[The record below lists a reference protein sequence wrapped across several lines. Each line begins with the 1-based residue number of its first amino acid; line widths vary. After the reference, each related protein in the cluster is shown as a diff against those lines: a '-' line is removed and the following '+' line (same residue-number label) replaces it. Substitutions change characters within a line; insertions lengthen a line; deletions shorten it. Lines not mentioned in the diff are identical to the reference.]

1 MEAKKKKYIR
11 PIITRQ
17 KLGMMNKFG
26 KAPILTLIDK
36 IDTAAIDKLTLDYGT
51 PLFVISEKKLRS
63 QQRDALRIFRT
74 RYPKVQFAWSY
85 KTNYLDAVCS
95 VFHHE
100 GSWAEV
106 VSEFEYDKAKRI
118 GIPGNKIIF
127 NGPDKTKVA
136 LTKAINDGASIHIDH
151 FDELYSLIEVSEKIG
166 KTARVA
172 IRVNMDVGIYPKW
185 DRFGFNYENGE
196 ALDAIKRIM
205 LADNLNLIGLHC
217 HIGTYMLATSSYQIA
232 ALKMTE
238 LFKRVLSDFN
248 HSLEYIDLGGGFASK
263 NTLHSQYLDA
273 SGMVPTFEDY
283 ADAITS
289 GIFEHNLKA
298 SELPLLILETG
309 RALVDEAGYLISKVI
324 AHKRLS
330 NGKRAVILDA
340 GVNLLFTSFWYK
352 HRITPTQFYGEHT
365 EDSVLYGNLCMN
377 IDVIR
382 DEIQLPPIPVGDN
395 LVIQNVGA
403 YNMTQWMQF
412 ISLRPKV
419 VMVMESG
426 DVEVI
431 RQNETL
437 EYLTQL
443 EHIPDSLKLK

>member
-1 MEAKKKKYIR
+1 MEIKKKKYVR

-17 KLGMMNKFG
+17 QLGMMNKFG
-26 KAPILTLIDK
+26 KAPIAILIEK
-36 IDTAAIDKLTLDYGT
+36 IDDIAVEEFVARFGS
-51 PLFVISEKKLRS
+51 PVFVISEKKLRE
-63 QQRDALRIFRT
+63 QQKDALRIFKT

-95 VFHHE
+95 IFHQE

-106 VSEFEYDKAKRI
+106 VSEFEYDKAKRL

-127 NGPDKTKVA
+127 NGPDKSKEA
-136 LTKAINDGASIHIDH
+136 LNKAIQDGASIHIDH
-151 FDELYSLIEVSEKIG
+151 FDELYTLIEVSEKIS
-166 KTARVA
+166 KIARVA

-185 DRFGFNYENGE
+185 DRFGFSYENGE

-205 LADNLNLIGLHC
+205 LAKNLNLVGLHC
-217 HIGTYMLATSSYQIA
+217 HIGTYMLSTSAYRIA
-232 ALKMTE
+232 ASKMTLLYKKILNE
-238 LFKRVLSDFN
+238 LN

-263 NTLHSQYLDA
+263 NTLHAQYLDA
-273 SGMVPTFEDY
+273 SGIVPNFEDY

-289 GIFEHNLKA
+289 GIFEHNLKP
-298 SELPLLILETG
+298 SELPMLILETG
-309 RALVDEAGYLISKVI
+309 RALVDESGYLITKVI

-330 NGKRAVILDA
+330 NGRRAVILDA
-340 GVNLLFTSFWYK
+340 GVNILFTSFWYK
-352 HRITPTQFYGEHT
+352 HRILPTKFYGEHT
-365 EDSVLYGNLCMN
+365 EDSVVFGNLCMN

-382 DEIQLPPIPVGDN
+382 DGIQLPPIPVGDA

-419 VMVMESG
+419 VMIMESG
-426 DVEVI
+426 NVEII
-431 RQNETL
+431 REGESL
-437 EYLTQL
+437 EYITQL
-443 EHIPDSLKLK
+443 ERVPESLKIK